1 MKKTLSLLLVFS
13 VLLSGC
19 SLLKTSSPA
28 EVAVAEPPAGEVM
41 EVQSA
46 APNTADEGL
55 AAPQSAGTV
64 PMYLEPANQT
74 VNVGQTFNMTV
85 QVAAGAQQVN
95 TVQVSLKFDPT
106 YLEVLS
112 LTQVGGL
119 DGVVQNTFDNAA
131 GTVSYSAGKLGGS
144 VTGTFGVVQITF
156 KAKASVPS
164 TAVEFLFVQPLASD
178 VIMEGLSVLAGT
190 TNGSVAIQ
198 SGGTVPTNTPGPGVP
213 TVTPGIPGTAT
224 TYVVQAGDNLY
235 RIGLKFGIP
244 WTTIQSYNNLPSTLI
259 YVGQVLNIPGSGSV
273 VPTSGPYPTLIPGN
287 TTHTVLAGQ
296 NLFRIGLMY
305 GVQWPAIMAHNG
317 LTTTLIYP
325 GQVLK
330 IP

>member
-19 SLLKTSSPA
+19 GLLKTSDPA
-28 EVAVAEPPAGEVM
+28 EVEVAEAPAGEVM
-41 EVQSA
+41 EVHSA
-46 APNTADEGL
+46 APETVDEGL
-55 AAPQSAGTV
+55 AAPQSAGTAA
-64 PMYLEPANQT
+64 MTLEPAAQT

-95 TVQVSLKFDPT
+95 TVQVTLKFDPA
-106 YLEVLS
+106 YLEVQS
-112 LTQVGGL
+112 LTPLGEL
-119 DGVVQNTFDNAA
+119 TMAAENKYDNAA
-131 GTVSYSAGKLGGS
+131 GTIGYSVAKTGGS
-144 VTGTFGVVQITF
+144 VTGTFNVVQITF
-156 KAKASVPS
+156 KAKASAPN
-164 TAVEFLFVQPLASD
+164 TAVEFQFAQPLASD
-178 VIMEGLSVLAGT
+178 VLMEGISVMAGAS
-190 TNGSVAIQ
+190 NGSVAIQ
-198 SGGTVPTNTPGPGVP
+198 SGGVVPTNTPGPGVP
-213 TVTPGIPGTAT
+213 TAVPGVAT
-224 TYVVQAGDNLY
+224 TYVVQAGDNLF

-244 WTTIQSYNNLPSTLI
+244 WTTIQSHNNLSSTLI

-273 VPTSGPYPTLIPGN
+273 SPTANPTLIPGN

-296 NLFRIGLMY
+296 NLYRIGLMY

>member
-19 SLLKTSSPA
+19 GLFQTTSPA
-28 EVAVAEPPAGEVM
+28 EVEVAEPPADEAM
-41 EVQSA
+41 DVQSA
-46 APNTADEGL
+46 APETADEGL
-55 AAPQSAGTV
+55 ASIQSAGTAT
-64 PMYLEPANQT
+64 MYLEPANQT

-85 QVAAGAQQVN
+85 QVGAGAQQVN

-106 YLEVLS
+106 YLEVVS

-119 DGVVQNTFDNAA
+119 DGVIQNTFDNAA
-131 GTVSYSAGKLGGS
+131 GTVSYAAAKLGAS
-144 VTGTFGVVQITF
+144 VTGNFNVVQIAF
-156 KAKASVPS
+156 KARASIAS
-164 TAVEFLFVQPLASD
+164 TTVAFQSAQPLPSD
-178 VIMEGLSVLAGT
+178 VLMDGSSVMAST
-190 TNGSVAIQ
+190 TNGNVVIQ
-198 SGGTVPTNTPGPGVP
+198 TGGVVPTSTPVPGFPTATPGVP
-213 TVTPGIPGTAT
+213 PGGT
-224 TYVVQAGDNLY
+224 TYVVQPGDNLY

-244 WTTIQSYNNLPSTLI
+244 WTTIKSYNNLPSTLI

-273 VPTSGPYPTLIPGN
+273 VPTAGPYPTLIPGN

-325 GQVLK
+325 GQVLR

>member
-19 SLLKTSSPA
+19 GLLKTSSPA
-28 EVAVAEPPAGEVM
+28 EVDVAEPPAVEEGM

-46 APNTADEGL
+46 APETADEGL
-55 AAPQSAGTV
+55 AAPQSAGTAA
-64 PMYLEPANQT
+64 MYLEPATQT

-85 QVAAGAQQVN
+85 QVNAGTQPVN
-95 TVQVSLKFDPT
+95 TVQATLKFDPT
-106 YLEVLS
+106 YLEVQS
-112 LTQVGGL
+112 LTPLGEL
-119 DGVVQNTFDNAA
+119 TMAAENKYDNAA
-131 GTVSYSAGKLGGS
+131 GTIGYSVAKTGGS
-144 VTGTFGVVQITF
+144 VTGTFNVVQITF
-156 KAKASVPS
+156 KAKATVPS
-164 TAVEFLFVQPLASD
+164 TAVEFQFVQPLASD
-178 VIMEGLSVLAGT
+178 VLNEGISVMAGAS
-190 TNGSVAIQ
+190 NGTVVVQ
-198 SGGTVPTNTPGPGVP
+198 SGGTVPTITPGPGVP
-213 TVTPGIPGTAT
+213 TAIPGVPSGGT
-224 TYVVQAGDNLY
+224 TYVVQAGDNLF

-244 WTTIQSYNNLPSTLI
+244 WTTIQSYNNLSSTLI

-273 VPTSGPYPTLIPGN
+273 VPTTGPTLIPGN

>member
-19 SLLKTSSPA
+19 GLLKTSSPA
-28 EVAVAEPPAGEVM
+28 EVDVAEPPAGEEVM

-46 APNTADEGL
+46 APETVDEGL
-55 AAPQSAGTV
+55 AAPQSAGTAA
-64 PMYLEPANQT
+64 MYLDPANHT
-74 VNVGQTFNMTV
+74 VNVGQTFNTTV

-95 TVQVSLKFDPT
+95 TVQVSLKFDPA
-106 YLEVLS
+106 YLEVMS

-119 DGVVQNTFDNAA
+119 DGIVQNTYDNAA

-144 VTGTFGVVQITF
+144 VTGTFPVVQITF
-156 KAKASVPS
+156 KAKATVPS
-164 TAVEFLFVQPLASD
+164 TAVEFQFVQPLASD
-178 VIMEGLSVLAGT
+178 VIMEGVSVMAGT
-190 TNGSVAIQ
+190 TNGTVVVQ
-198 SGGTVPTNTPGPGVP
+198 SGGVVPTVTPGPGVP
-213 TVTPGIPGTAT
+213 TAIPGVAT
-224 TYVVQAGDNLY
+224 TYVVQTGDNLF

-244 WTTIQSYNNLPSTLI
+244 WTTIQSHNNLPSTLI

-273 VPTSGPYPTLIPGN
+273 VPTTNPTLIPGN
-287 TTHTVLAGQ
+287 TTHTVVAGQ